1 MSRIFWDT
9 HLFLYLVEE
18 SGARADRARALRE
31 WMLERGDALLTSTL
45 TLGELLAR
53 ADGDAALGRRV
64 EEAVQATATVLPF
77 DRRAALRF
85 AEIRR
90 DGAIGPADAVQLAC
104 AAAAGVDLFV
114 TGDER
119 LSRARIPGIGFV
131 QSLARA
137 APLTD
142 PNVSR
147 ET

>member
-9 HLFLYLVEE
+9 HLFLYLIEDR
-18 SGARADRARALRE
+18 GARAERTRALRE
-31 WMLERGDALLTSTL
+31 WMLERGDALLTSTF
-45 TLGELLAR
+45 TLGELLAW
-53 ADGDAALGRRV
+53 ADGDAALGRRF
-64 EEAVQATATVLPF
+64 EEAVQAGATVLPF

-90 DGAIGPADAVQLAC
+90 DPAIGAADAVQLAC

-119 LSRARIPGIGFV
+119 LSRARVEGIGFV

-142 PNVSR
+142 V
-147 ET
+147 